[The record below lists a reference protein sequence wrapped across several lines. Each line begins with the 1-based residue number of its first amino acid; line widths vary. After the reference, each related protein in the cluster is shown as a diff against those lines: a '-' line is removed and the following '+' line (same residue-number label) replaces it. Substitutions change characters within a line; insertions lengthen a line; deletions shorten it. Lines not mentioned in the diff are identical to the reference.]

1 MLIRA
6 NIRHQRLGRHVA
18 GRHGGGQPPT
28 FPSRPLGGARSP
40 RRGGRAPPRRAAFVG
55 CVRGCAGR
63 PRQCSVGAH
72 RFFHT
77 TLFSSLT
84 CMDMMK
90 SSSHTR
96 GPALRAE
103 ASSILVMGDRQ
114 REAKQKPSS
123 LKSSKYIIGSSQ
135 AWDALAGGT
144 VGWGVGGAGN
154 AGWSAAHPFAPMQ
167 ARVRPP
173 PSEPAQPLSAADDLR
188 GPGSQPDAPAVAR
201 PSGPAAPRGL
211 RSSSW

>member
-6 NIRHQRLGRHVA
+6 NIHHQRLGRRVA
-18 GRHGGGQPPT
+18 GRHGGGQPLT

-123 LKSSKYIIGSSQ
+123 LKSSKYIICSSQ
-135 AWDALAGGT
+135 AWDALAGGD
-144 VGWGVGGAGN
+144 GWMGGRGGGECGVERRSPVRAHAGPRPASTLGACAAAIGCGRPAGARESARCAGGGAAER
-154 AGWSAAHPFAPMQ
+154 AGGSS
-167 ARVRPP
+167 R
-173 PSEPAQPLSAADDLR
+173 AQI
-188 GPGSQPDAPAVAR
+188 
-201 PSGPAAPRGL
+201 
-211 RSSSW
+211 